1 MRAGL
6 LLVLLALPLP
16 VLAGSSSSQTLEWRQ
31 DDARLALRSTEGV
44 VRVDAA
50 SPEARFGVRSGDR
63 ILRVNDSPVRQI
75 EQLADAMQAAST
87 ATVYLLLRRDGR
99 MLTVPVNVAQW
110 RPALAPPPPPPPPP
124 PAPPPPPP
132 PRR

>member
-63 ILRVNDSPVRQI
+63 ILRVDDSPVRQI
-75 EQLADAMQAAST
+75 EQLADAVQAAST

-124 PAPPPPPP
+124 
-132 PRR
+132 RR

>member
-1 MRAGL
+1 MRASL
-6 LLVLLALPLP
+6 MMLLLALPLP
-16 VLAGSSSSQTLEWRQ
+16 VLAGSSNAQTLAWRQ

-63 ILRVNDSPVRQI
+63 ILRVDDSPVRQI
-75 EQLADAMQAAST
+75 EQLADAVRAAST
-87 ATVYLLLRRDGR
+87 PTVHLLLRRDGR

-110 RPALAPPPPPPPPP
+110 RPALAPPPPPP
-124 PAPPPPPP
+124 APPPP

>member
-6 LLVLLALPLP
+6 LVLLLALSLP
-16 VLAGSSSSQTLEWRQ
+16 VLAGSSSSQTLQWRQ

-50 SPEARFGVRSGDR
+50 SPETRFGVRSGDR

-110 RPALAPPPPPPPPP
+110 RPALAPPPPPP
-124 PAPPPPPP
+124 APPPPLPQ
-132 PRR
+132 R

>member
-16 VLAGSSSSQTLEWRQ
+16 VLAGSSSSQTLQWRQ

-110 RPALAPPPPPPPPP
+110 RPALAPPPPPP
-124 PAPPPPPP
+124 APPPPPP

>member
-1 MRAGL
+1 MRAS
-6 LLVLLALPLP
+6 LLVLLLALPLP
-16 VLAGSSSSQTLEWRQ
+16 VLAGSSAQTLEWRQ

-50 SPEARFGVRSGDR
+50 SPEARFGVRPGDR
-63 ILRVNDSPVRQI
+63 ILRVDDSPVRQI
-75 EQLADAMQAAST
+75 EQLADAVRTAST

-99 MLTVPVNVAQW
+99 MLTVPVEVSQW

-124 PAPPPPPP
+124 
-132 PRR
+132 RR

>member
-1 MRAGL
+1 MRAS
-6 LLVLLALPLP
+6 LLVLLLALPLP
-16 VLAGSSSSQTLEWRQ
+16 VLAGTSSAQTLEWRQ

-44 VRVDAA
+44 VRVDVA

-63 ILRVNDSPVRQI
+63 ILRVDDSPVRQI
-75 EQLADAMQAAST
+75 EQLANAVQSAST

-110 RPALAPPPPPPPPP
+110 RPALAPPPPPP
-124 PAPPPPPP
+124 APPPPPP
-132 PRR
+132 TRR

>member
-110 RPALAPPPPPPPPP
+110 RPALAPPPPPP
-124 PAPPPPPP
+124 APPPPPP

>member
-124 PAPPPPPP
+124 APPPPPP

>member
-16 VLAGSSSSQTLEWRQ
+16 VLAGSSSSQTLQWRQ

-110 RPALAPPPPPPPPP
+110 RPALAPPPPPPAPP
-124 PAPPPPPP
+124 PPPPPP

>member
-16 VLAGSSSSQTLEWRQ
+16 VLAGSSAQTLEWRQ

-50 SPEARFGVRSGDR
+50 SPEARFGVRPGDR
-63 ILRVNDSPVRQI
+63 ILRVDDSPVRQI
-75 EQLADAMQAAST
+75 EQLTDAVRTAST

-99 MLTVPVNVAQW
+99 MLTVPVEVSQW

-124 PAPPPPPP
+124 
-132 PRR
+132 RR

>member
-110 RPALAPPPPPPPPP
+110 RPALAPPPPPPP
-124 PAPPPPPP
+124 APPPPPP

>member
-63 ILRVNDSPVRQI
+63 ILRVDDSPVRQI

-110 RPALAPPPPPPPPP
+110 RPALAPPPPPP
-124 PAPPPPPP
+124 APPPPPP

>member
-110 RPALAPPPPPPPPP
+110 RPALAPPPPPP
-124 PAPPPPPP
+124 APPP

>member
-1 MRAGL
+1 MRAS
-6 LLVLLALPLP
+6 LLVLLLALPLP
-16 VLAGSSSSQTLEWRQ
+16 VLAGSSAQTLEWRQ

-50 SPEARFGVRSGDR
+50 SPEARFGVRPGDR
-63 ILRVNDSPVRQI
+63 ILRVDDSPVRQI
-75 EQLADAMQAAST
+75 EQLTDAVRTAST

-110 RPALAPPPPPPPPP
+110 RPALAPPPPPPAPP
-124 PAPPPPPP
+124 PPPPPP

>member
-16 VLAGSSSSQTLEWRQ
+16 VLAGSSSAQTLEWRH

-75 EQLADAMQAAST
+75 EQLADAVQAAST

-99 MLTVPVNVAQW
+99 MLTVPVAVSAW
-110 RPALAPPPPPPPPP
+110 RAALNPPAPPP
-124 PAPPPPPP
+124 PAPPP
-132 PRR
+132 RR

>member
-110 RPALAPPPPPPPPP
+110 RPALAPPPPPPPP
-124 PAPPPPPP
+124 APPPPPP

>member
-75 EQLADAMQAAST
+75 EQLAGAVQAAST

-110 RPALAPPPPPPPPP
+110 RPALAPPPPPP
-124 PAPPPPPP
+124 APPPPTP

>member
-44 VRVDAA
+44 VRVGAA

-110 RPALAPPPPPPPPP
+110 RPALAPPPPPPP
-124 PAPPPPPP
+124 APPPPPP

>member
-16 VLAGSSSSQTLEWRQ
+16 VLAGSSSSQTLQWRQ

-110 RPALAPPPPPPPPP
+110 RPALAPPPPPP
-124 PAPPPPPP
+124 AP
-132 PRR
+132 

>member
-16 VLAGSSSSQTLEWRQ
+16 VLAGSSAQTLEWRQ

-44 VRVDAA
+44 VRVDVA

-63 ILRVNDSPVRQI
+63 ILRVDDSPVRQI

-110 RPALAPPPPPPPPP
+110 RPALAPPPPPP
-124 PAPPPPPP
+124 APPPPPP

>member
-31 DDARLALRSTEGV
+31 DNARLALRSTEGV

-75 EQLADAMQAAST
+75 EQLADAVQAAST

-99 MLTVPVNVAQW
+99 MLTVPVNVSQW
-110 RPALAPPPPPPPPP
+110 RPALAPPPPPP
-124 PAPPPPPP
+124 APPPPPLP
-132 PRR
+132 QR

>member
-75 EQLADAMQAAST
+75 EQLADAVQAAST
-87 ATVYLLLRRDGR
+87 ATVYLLLRRNGR
-99 MLTVPVNVAQW
+99 MLTVPVNVSQW
-110 RPALAPPPPPPPPP
+110 RPALAPPPPP

>member
-1 MRAGL
+1 MRAS
-6 LLVLLALPLP
+6 LLVLLLALPLP
-16 VLAGSSSSQTLEWRQ
+16 VLAGSGSSQTLEWRQ

-50 SPEARFGVRSGDR
+50 SPEARFGVRHGDR
-63 ILRVNDSPVRQI
+63 ILRVDDSPVRQI
-75 EQLADAMQAAST
+75 EQLADAVRAAST
-87 ATVYLLLRRDGR
+87 PTVYLLLRRDGR
-99 MLTVPVNVAQW
+99 MLTVPVEVSQW
-110 RPALAPPPPPPPPP
+110 RPALAPPPPP